1 MRLPGF
7 VRRNWKLKVL
17 CFFIAFVTWVGVVYA
32 GNPPETKLVSVPIPQ
47 SSVSIPA
54 GYVLVHPVNNVQA
67 RVGGSQN
74 TLDSL
79 NPAVLIANV
88 DWAAVNRVGTYSIP
102 VSIIN
107 SDSQIEL
114 IDAPASLQ
122 VDVDRFGSVSV
133 PVTID
138 VTNPPPVGYERG
150 VEQPSPS
157 TVAVR
162 GPEHELSGITAVV
175 DVNLSNQKAN
185 FAAQVPV
192 YVYDRSNQRIND
204 LGVSPQLVNISIS
217 ITAYV
222 TTLTAVVTPKFVGS
236 PSAGHYLVS
245 FAVTPF
251 TVVATGPQDLLN
263 SFLTIN
269 TFPIP
274 LGGIT
279 GDFTQTVNLV
289 IPPGV
294 KLSVSKVTVT
304 IDMGTVPPPPPTPTP
319 APTPTPSPS
328 PP

>member
-32 GNPPETKLVSVPIPQ
+32 GNPPETKVVSVPIPQ
-47 SSVSIPA
+47 SSVNLPA

-67 RVGGSQN
+67 RVGGSQS

-162 GPEHELSGITAVV
+162 GPEHELSGITAVAA
-175 DVNLSNQKAN
+175 VNLSNQKAN

-192 YVYDRSNQRIND
+192 YVYDSSNRRIND
-204 LGVSPQLVNISIS
+204 LGVSPSWS
-217 ITAYV
+217 TSASR
-222 TTLTAVVTPKFVGS
+222 S
-236 PSAGHYLVS
+236 PHTS
-245 FAVTPF
+245 PR
-251 TVVATGPQDLLN
+251 LLW
-263 SFLTIN
+263 S
-269 TFPIP
+269 
-274 LGGIT
+274 
-279 GDFTQTVNLV
+279 
-289 IPPGV
+289 
-294 KLSVSKVTVT
+294 
-304 IDMGTVPPPPPTPTP
+304 
-319 APTPTPSPS
+319 
-328 PP
+328 